1 MDNRINGASRGRN
14 MRTAAILA
22 GIAAVF
28 FVGVFAA
35 RIFGAEG
42 GGLLVLGFAVVIFLV
57 IAIGRNLRSKE

>member
-35 RIFGAEG
+35 RIFGAGG
-42 GGLLVLGFAVVIFLV
+42 GGLVVLGFAVVTFLV